1 MESEIISPQERL
13 NLAKALIKT
22 IRDNSDETLLE
33 LGIVRD
39 IKPDAVTYTVVD
51 KTKWF
56 LAKIKYGI

>member
-39 IKPDAVTYTVVD
+39 IKPDTVTYTVVD

>member
-1 MESEIISPQERL
+1 MESEIISPRERL

-22 IRDNSDETLLE
+22 IRNNSDETLLE

-39 IKPDAVTYTVVD
+39 IKPDTITYTVVD